1 MLDRDLSLCEYTKSK
16 LHVSYIST
24 NNSVKKIKK
33 AKSKGLDVTSD
44 VTIYNLFLTD
54 EK

>member
-1 MLDRDLSLCEYTKSK
+1 MLQ
-16 LHVSYIST
+16 
-24 NNSVKKIKK
+24 KIKK

-54 EK
+54 EKINNFDTRYKVIPPLEL